1 MQYAYCSEFFK
12 SSLAFKVCLDTY
24 SNGHESQDWI
34 MMHHR
39 GTGQFKQYNTFIQ
52 YSAITVLCDCANVMG
67 STRPH
72 ISHRYVIPWTSEF
85 TFQSLKTY
93 TSDQWSLTI
102 QWLLIDHNSSVQF
115 VQKPQLSYSQTTD
128 HNQSVQRPHRC
139 SHNWYYTHLVDQND
153 NT

>member
-52 YSAITVLCDCANVMG
+52 YNAITVLCDCANVMG

-72 ISHRYVIPWTSEF
+72 ISHRHVIPWTS
-85 TFQSLKTY
+85 QSLHFSLWRLIPV
-93 TSDQWSLTI
+93 TSDHWPFSDCSLTTT
-102 QWLLIDHNSSVQF
+102 QVSSLSRNHNSVTHR
-115 VQKPQLSYSQTTD
+115 QLTTIKVSKGHID
-128 HNQSVQRPHRC
+128 VA
-139 SHNWYYTHLVDQND
+139 TTGIAL
-153 NT
+153 T